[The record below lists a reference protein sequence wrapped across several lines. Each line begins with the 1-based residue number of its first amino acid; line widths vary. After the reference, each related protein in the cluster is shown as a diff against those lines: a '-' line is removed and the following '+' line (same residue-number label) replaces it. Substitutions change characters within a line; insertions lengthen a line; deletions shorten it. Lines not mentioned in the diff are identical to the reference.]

1 MSASSSLGNLSIES
15 TCALLL
21 SACCAVVACTEV
33 RSPTALAAPA
43 GVVVAEN
50 RPDAGSPA
58 EPASGADAGVG
69 AAGGAGT
76 AADEGAAGSEVASAL
91 EAIPT
96 LLSQTGLFE
105 GDMQTLAAG
114 VRPYE
119 PRFSLWS
126 DGADKRRW
134 VFLPEG
140 AQIDTSSMEYWSYPA
155 GTRLYKEFSVNGV
168 RVETRLLHR
177 QANGAWWMMSY
188 QWREDQSDADA
199 VPNGVVNAS
208 GTEHDIPS
216 TEDCRTCHLRMPD
229 KALGFSAI
237 QLSQEVEPVDPTQWS
252 LSRLQAEGK
261 LTQAPPEIQ
270 LFPENQLAREVLGYL
285 HANCGHCHQPRSSV
299 SSRVSLSL
307 WLRTDALSSVQ
318 ETPTYLSTVGQK
330 VSLSLLGPQG
340 DVPLIIAPG
349 SPEGSALFVRA
360 SSRGEAYS
368 MPPLST
374 KQADPIIT
382 EFMRQWIES
391 LADAPQDDGSEGDG
405 SEGDGAEDDG
415 SEGDGA
421 EDDGSGDDG
430 AEDDGS
436 GDDSSGDDSADDGSE
451 DDGSEDDGSEGD
463 DEGAEDD
470 GSETE
475 AGEDQP

>member
-1 MSASSSLGNLSIES
+1 MSPPSASSRFSRRNLGIPSIG
-15 TCALLL
+15 ALLL
-21 SACCAVVACTEV
+21 SGGCVAIACTEV
-33 RSPTALAAPA
+33 RAPSPLAAPA
-43 GVVVAEN
+43 EVLVA
-50 RPDAGSPA
+50 DAGSLSQPTPD
-58 EPASGADAGVG
+58 ELVDAGAG
-69 AAGGAGT
+69 DDRGTGPAATDPGAG
-76 AADEGAAGSEVASAL
+76 
-91 EAIPT
+91 IPT
-96 LLSQTGLFE
+96 LLSQAGLFE
-105 GDMQTLAAG
+105 ADLQTLAAG

-155 GTRLYKEFSVNGV
+155 GTRLYKEFSLNGV

-177 QANGAWWMMSY
+177 QANGDWWMMSY

-208 GTEHDIPS
+208 GTQRDIPS
-216 TEDCRTCHLRMPD
+216 AADCLTCHLRMPD

-237 QLSQEVEPVDPTQWS
+237 QLSQEVEPEDPAAWS

-270 LFPENQLAREVLGYL
+270 LFPEDQLAREVLGYL
-285 HANCGHCHQPRSSV
+285 HANCGHCHQPRSDV

-307 WLRTDALSSVQ
+307 WLRTDALGSVE
-318 ETPTYLSTVGQK
+318 ETPTYLSTVGRN
-330 VSLSLLGPQG
+330 VNLSLLGPQG
-340 DVPLIIAPG
+340 EVPLIIAPG

-368 MPPLST
+368 MPPLSS
-374 KQADPIIT
+374 KQADPVIT

-391 LADAPQDDGSEGDG
+391 LAEAPEDEGSEG
-405 SEGDGAEDDG
+405 
-415 SEGDGA
+415 
-421 EDDGSGDDG
+421 
-430 AEDDGS
+430 
-436 GDDSSGDDSADDGSE
+436 DSADDGSE
-451 DDGSEDDGSEGD
+451 DDGSEGDGS
-463 DEGAEDD
+463 EDD
-470 GSETE
+470 GSADDDDGSGDDEDE
-475 AGEDQP
+475 ADEAQP